1 MRRILLELPL
11 IVILMGICAVMMYLP
26 VFHAVTVR
34 DWLSARSF
42 FYAGTLFLVLVIFLG
57 IATFHM
63 KPRSL
68 ARSHLTALVAA
79 YALLPFMLAWP
90 FYEAVGNTTYFNAW
104 FEMLSSLTTTG
115 ATLFEPERLR
125 ETVHLWRAIVGW
137 MGGLFIWVTAAAIM
151 APLNLGGFEVTSM
164 ARPGSG
170 SRRDRVLDAD
180 AQTDPRERLVR
191 LALQMG
197 PVYIA
202 LTGVLWISLV
212 GAGEDPLIAICHAMS
227 VLSTSGISP
236 VDGLSEARAGLVG
249 EAMILFFFVFAF
261 SRKTFSPG
269 YGYGPD
275 RISAVYRDVEARI
288 AFYTI
293 ILVPSALFL
302 RHWIGAFEVDDVA
315 DLGAAL
321 RALWGAVFSV
331 ASFLTTTGFTSAEW
345 GGTETWSGLQTPG
358 MVLMGLALVGGG
370 VATTAGGVKLL
381 RVYALYKHGHRE
393 MERLVHPHSISGS
406 GGAFGR
412 HMRRRGAYIAWLFF
426 MLYAMSL
433 AGISAMLAATGLTFE
448 QSMVLSLSALSTAG
462 QLAEVGGGGAI
473 SYIQVTDTAKTI
485 LAGAMVVGRVEA
497 LALIALLNPEFW
509 RA

>member
-1 MRRILLELPL
+1 MRRVLELPL
-11 IVILMGICAVMMYLP
+11 IVILMGICALMMYLP

-42 FYAGTLFLVLVIFLG
+42 FYAGTLFLTLVIFLG
-57 IATFHM
+57 VATYHM

-79 YALLPFMLAWP
+79 YGLLPFMLAWP
-90 FYEAVGNTTYFNAW
+90 FYEAVQNTSFFNAW
-104 FEMLSSLTTTG
+104 FEMVSSLTTTG

-125 ETVHLWRAIVGW
+125 DTLHLWRATVGW

-170 SRRDRVLDAD
+170 AKRDRVLDAD
-180 AQTDPRERLVR
+180 KQTDPRERLLR
-191 LALQMG
+191 LSLQMG

-202 LTGVLWISLV
+202 LTGVLWIALV

-236 VDGLSEARAGLVG
+236 VGGLSEAQSGMVG
-249 EAMILFFFVFAF
+249 EALILCFFVFAF
-261 SRKTFSPG
+261 SRKSFSPG
-269 YGYGPD
+269 YGMGLD
-275 RISAVYRDVEARI
+275 RVNAVYKDIEARMAI
-288 AFYTI
+288 YCI

-315 DLGAAL
+315 DVGAAL

-331 ASFLTTTGFTSAEW
+331 ASFLTTTGFTSGEW

-393 MERLVHPHSISGS
+393 IEKLVHPHSVSGA
-406 GGAFGR
+406 GGTFGR
-412 HMRRRGAYIAWLFF
+412 HIRRQGAYIAWLFF
-426 MLYAMSL
+426 MLYALSL
-433 AGISAMLAATGLTFE
+433 AGVSGMLAATGLSFE
-448 QSMVLSLSALSTAG
+448 QSMILSLSGLSTAG
-462 QLAEVGGGGAI
+462 QLAEVGGDAAI
-473 SYIQVTDTAKTI
+473 SYVQISDTAKAI
-485 LAGAMVVGRVEA
+485 LAGAMVLGRVEA